1 MPEKASTLELS
12 LLAPADQHIVLLGM
26 CGHQLG
32 GALLESSD
40 YDAATRWMNK
50 LLYLWRAMG
59 LKSSS
64 QRMPV
69 NCGYDQLTGG
79 IDVMSTLVQSRPVTY
94 TSVLARADQSLLL
107 VPSPERQRHENIH
120 ALCNALDTGQIN
132 AELARVCVIA
142 HVHREE
148 ADDLSNA
155 LLDRLA
161 FFVSENQLIENDQDV
176 FAAVQQ
182 ADVPDGTGQVC
193 DLDNS
198 DVDNS
203 DVDNFDVEKCAA
215 AANAAMHRSIR
226 LSDNQLRLICG
237 AAIEHGIYSMRASLQ
252 CACVS
257 RLSAALAGRDVAID
271 RDIELAMKLC
281 YAWRAISMQQSQP
294 DDLEKGNDEDDQ
306 DQPDSAND
314 NADPAQNESPLN
326 NAEPSEPD
334 TADRKSPDK
343 AEKPDQSEQ
352 APVSISLP
360 EKLLS
365 EIANGQRES
374 LIGKHSG
381 GRMGRNIQIA
391 QRGRLV
397 GVERY
402 RPGSAQKINVL
413 ATLREATPWQSQ
425 RRKKN
430 TISRPIIYPQ
440 DLRASRYKQ
449 AVNTVV
455 IFAVDASG
463 SAAAH
468 RLAEAKGA
476 VELLLA
482 ECYERRDQVAL
493 VVFQGAQATLVL
505 PPTRSLVRARRE
517 LSRFPTGGGTP
528 LPSALKLVG
537 ELSIG
542 IRRAGHTPLLCL
554 VTDGRANVD
563 RDGIGGR
570 ARATQQSLDG
580 ARQLRSMGVHS
591 LVIDI
596 AIRITPLAGKLA
608 TAMDGQY
615 LALPKANAS
624 SISAAVNAAKTN
636 VQQVAVA

>member
-1 MPEKASTLELS
+1 MHCL
-12 LLAPADQHIVLLGM
+12 
-26 CGHQLG
+26 
-32 GALLESSD
+32 
-40 YDAATRWMNK
+40 
-50 LLYLWRAMG
+50 
-59 LKSSS
+59 
-64 QRMPV
+64 
-69 NCGYDQLTGG
+69 
-79 IDVMSTLVQSRPVTY
+79 IDWL
-94 TSVLARADQSLLL
+94 
-107 VPSPERQRHENIH
+107 
-120 ALCNALDTGQIN
+120 
-132 AELARVCVIA
+132 
-142 HVHREE
+142 
-148 ADDLSNA
+148 
-155 LLDRLA
+155 
-161 FFVSENQLIENDQDV
+161 FFVSENQLIENSQDI
-176 FAAVQQ
+176 F
-182 ADVPDGTGQVC
+182 
-193 DLDNS
+193 
-198 DVDNS
+198 DVD
-203 DVDNFDVEKCAA
+203 KCAA

-226 LSDNQLRLICG
+226 LSDNQLRIICG
-237 AAIEHGIYSMRASLQ
+237 AAIDHGIYSMRASLQ

-257 RLSAALAGRDVAID
+257 RLSAALAGRDVAND

-281 YAWRAISMQQSQP
+281 YAWRAVSMSQSQP
-294 DDLEKGNDEDDQ
+294 DDLDKAHDQ

-314 NADPAQNESPLN
+314 DIDPAQNESLS
-326 NAEPSEPD
+326 NAEPGEPD
-334 TADRKSPDK
+334 GADRKSPDK
-343 AEKPDQSEQ
+343 AEKPDESEQ
-352 APVSISLP
+352 ASVTVSLP

-365 EIANGQRES
+365 EIANRQRES
-374 LIGKHSG
+374 LIGKHGG
-381 GRMGRNIQIA
+381 GRMGRNVQIA

-425 RRKKN
+425 RRKKK

-449 AVNTVV
+449 AANTVV